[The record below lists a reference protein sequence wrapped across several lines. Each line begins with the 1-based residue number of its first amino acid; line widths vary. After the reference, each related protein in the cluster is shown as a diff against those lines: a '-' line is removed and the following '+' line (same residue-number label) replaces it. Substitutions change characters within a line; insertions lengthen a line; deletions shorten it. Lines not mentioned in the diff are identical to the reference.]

1 MRLYQ
6 KVQVL
11 KLLNQHLGVYPTPM
25 NLNWNWSWG
34 SLSGLL
40 LASQIVTGILL
51 AMHYVGHVDH
61 AFASV
66 QHLMVDVPS
75 GVIIRYA
82 HANGASLFFTVVY
95 LHVLRGLYY
104 SSGTQP
110 REILWIS
117 GVIILLLMIITAFIG
132 YCYSQKWIF
141 NVLIEDYTFFLM
153 LETPIT
159 NSPPMSITLFKK
171 APHTQLLLGE
181 LGMGGFPLIDIGG
194 TGVGQPVLS
203 SKHWLADPYRN
214 GGFNGLAGWCQ
225 LWVQSLQPGDKDCPY
240 LLTYTGYDF
249 ECIGLGPM
257 NLQGIEAPIPIS
269 YGNGGLSHLLLQ
281 CQIILNSKD
290 GVKLSI
296 TPVNSYDNV
305 HLKETQYTILK
316 DNKQKSAVYLIYNKI
331 NGNSYIGSAISNR
344 INVRFRN
351 HCIHYSGGNKP
362 LTRAIHKYGL
372 DNFSFHILE
381 YFNGFVQKENF
392 NKNHIQLLELE
403 SSYLSKY
410 KPIYNI
416 LPTAGSSIGLKHTE
430 ETKNKMKSNYSDE
443 RRELI
448 GNLNKGP
455 ASQYLVLSTGWPTPA
470 PPMSITLF
478 KVIDIGG
485 ELGKKLSDL
494 TKKLQSESK
503 IELFKNENFKAQFL
517 LNVKHTLFPKK
528 KVFLYDPKGVLI
540 SEYESV
546 NMVSQVFS
554 CDRKTVRKYLDN
566 PIKMF
571 KNIGYLK
578 TKQI

>member
-1 MRLYQ
+1 MRRYQ

-51 AMHYVGHVDH
+51 AMHYGGHVDH

-141 NVLIEDYTFFLM
+141 NVLIEDYTFFLIRGSENQ
-153 LETPIT
+153 LT
-159 NSPPMSITLFKK
+159 N
-171 APHTQLLLGE
+171 
-181 LGMGGFPLIDIGG
+181 
-194 TGVGQPVLS
+194 
-203 SKHWLADPYRN
+203 W
-214 GGFNGLAGWCQ
+214 LAGWCQ
-225 LWVQSLQPGDKDCPY
+225 WWVHTGDHPKDY
-240 LLTYTGYDF
+240 LLNYTGLREQLGKGVYKGERGTPLFPIPHLSQLLWGATPHNQYTIGYGELCPSCSF
-249 ECIGLGPM
+249 ECIGLVNPK
-257 NLQGIEAPIPIS
+257 GIDLNGSPIQCL
-269 YGNGGLSHLLLQ
+269 GTGLGTPFDLLLYS
-281 CQIILNSKD
+281 QIIVNSKD
-290 GVKLSI
+290 GIKLSI
-296 TPVNSYDNV
+296 TPVKSYDNV
-305 HLKETQYTILK
+305 HLKDIQFNILR
-316 DNKQKSAVYLIYNKI
+316 DNKQKSAIYLIYNKI
-331 NGNSYIGSAISNR
+331 NGNSYIGSASSNR

-351 HCIHYSGGNKP
+351 HCIHYTGGNKP

-381 YFNGFVQKENF
+381 YFNGFVKKENF

-403 SSYLSKY
+403 TSYFSKY

-416 LPTAGSSIGLKHTE
+416 LTTAGSSIALKHTE
-430 ETKNKMKSNYSDE
+430 ETKHKMRSNYSDE

-448 GNLNKGP
+448 GNLNKGK
-455 ASQYLVLSTGWPTPA
+455 G
-470 PPMSITLF
+470 
-478 KVIDIGG
+478 
-485 ELGKKLSDL
+485 LSDS
-494 TKKLQSESK
+494 TKKLMSET
-503 IELFKNENFKAQFL
+503 INERFKDANYKAQFL
-517 LNVKHTLFPKK
+517 LKIKHTLLPKK

-554 CDRKTVRKYLDN
+554 RNRKTIRKYLDN
-566 PIKMF
+566 PTKMF
-571 KNIGYLK
+571 KKIGYLK
-578 TKQI
+578 TKEI